1 MNTNK
6 IPSHYLI
13 TIPDI
18 MEEKH
23 KICDIRYK
31 DLCLPPGL
39 LLELEPHSSTQHYAE
54 ETDGF
59 TVVTDE
65 LFDNLLKNEKR
76 RRVQKK
82 TRKIRPTKVLLTL
95 KNKL

>member
-1 MNTNK
+1 MNTDK
-6 IPSHYLI
+6 VPSHHLI

-18 MEEKH
+18 VEEKN

-39 LLELEPHSSTQHYAE
+39 LLEIEPSSSYEYSE
-54 ETDGF
+54 EPE
-59 TVVTDE
+59 VSAVIADE
-65 LFDNLLKNEKR
+65 LFENLLKNEKR
-76 RRVQKK
+76 RRVHKK
-82 TRKIRPTKVLLTL
+82 TRKIRPTKIMLTL